1 MQLQLQLTG
10 KVKKQNKLKHM
21 IQLDALRA
29 IAVFGVLI
37 YHWLPQKLF
46 LNSTVGVGTLGVK
59 FFFVLSG
66 FLITLVLLK
75 TRENIES
82 NEHSIWVNIR
92 NFYIRRFLRI
102 LPIYYLTILLTTI
115 FFLGLDPSFMWHFTY
130 LSNFYYAWHKWD
142 INSPFW
148 SLAIEFQFYLIW
160 PLFVLFVPKKHLH
173 KVICSTI
180 IIAPLFRIL
189 CLKMALND
197 GIRINLLTPACFDS
211 LGLGA
216 LLAFYTY
223 NQNRTRAKTLL
234 SNLGFW
240 IGGSLSLAL
249 IITKHHIDP
258 GIRLVVQDS
267 INALFF
273 VWLVDRAARG
283 FGNVTASILEF
294 KPLVSLGKISY
305 GIYIYHSF
313 VAGWVVPKVVNYLG
327 FSYPKSVGIQFVLN
341 TVTTIVVAMLS
352 WHYIE
357 QPINNLKRHFKV

>member
-10 KVKKQNKLKHM
+10 KVKKQNQLKHM

-29 IAVFGVLI
+29 IAVFGVLV
-37 YHWLPQKLF
+37 YHWLPQQFF

-59 FFFVLSG
+59 LFFVLSG
-66 FLITLVLLK
+66 FLITLILLN
-75 TRENIES
+75 TRENLEG
-82 NEHSIWVNIR
+82 NQRIWVNIR

-102 LPIYYLTILLTTI
+102 LPIYYLTLFLTTI
-115 FFLGLDPSFMWHFTY
+115 FFLGLHPSFIWHFAY

-148 SLAIEFQFYLIW
+148 SLAIEFQFYLFW
-160 PLFVLFVPKKHLH
+160 PLFVLFVPKKHLD
-173 KVICSTI
+173 KLIYSTI
-180 IIAPLFRIL
+180 IIAPLLRIL
-189 CLKMALND
+189 CLQMALND
-197 GIRINLLTPACFDS
+197 GIRIHLLTPACFDS

-216 LLAFYTY
+216 LLAFYNY
-223 NQNRTRAKTLL
+223 NQNRSRSKSLL

-240 IGGSLSLAL
+240 IGGSLSFAL
-249 IITKHHIDP
+249 IITKNHIDP
-258 GIRLVVQDS
+258 GLRLVVQDS

-273 VWLVDRAARG
+273 VWVVDRAARG
-283 FGNVTASILEF
+283 FGNITGSILEF
-294 KPLVSLGKISY
+294 KPLVYLGKISY

-313 VAGWVVPKVVNYLG
+313 VAGAVVLTILNYLG

-352 WHYIE
+352 WQYIE